1 MEIKGTLEEL
11 QVQRTDSEVTKI
23 HRHKDSTQDQRVQKM
38 HHDEEDRETGS
49 NNRDTGKLAS
59 WSDAKDK
66 QETQEKEENRTK
78 LTY

>member
-1 MEIKGTLEEL
+1 MEIKGTLEDL

-49 NNRDTGKLAS
+49 DNRDTGKS
-59 WSDAKDK
+59 TRSRSDARNK
-66 QETQEKEENRTK
+66 QETQEKEEN
-78 LTY
+78 